1 MKKTAFLTIARQLAL
16 MAAVFQIAFQI
27 ASCAP
32 ALAADPKDVVRW
44 EFGTEEVTRV
54 VYSGSVQRDSRGPR
68 PPMFPD
74 FSETNTA
81 IKLSGDGAHV
91 AIQDTGDSSPFDFT
105 NGDSITIESWVL
117 IDSIGDGE
125 NRYVVGKGRT
135 HHSDFD
141 RDNQNW
147 GLRLSGVKGKGAVSF
162 LFATPR
168 SKSNSGAGNSSAH
181 WHRWTSQEGFAP
193 ETGWHHVAV
202 AYRFGSSE
210 SVRGWIDGVPV
221 VGKWDMGGPTNDSP
235 VTDND
240 DVWIGASMGGNKS
253 TSFQG
258 SLDSIAVHREILT
271 DEVMKKRYRREG
283 PVVPIPAMPE
293 RAPDLGVLPPG
304 LVFFSAHENMP
315 THTRWFNEEE
325 TIPQPTMV
333 WSSQDFLLPRLPF
346 RYDAWGIRDSWSG
359 PVLLRMA
366 ADVPLTA
373 GEHRILL
380 RARGLSR
387 LWMGEQIIAKTK
399 TVSGQTD
406 GHQPV
411 APIADPPMPGLQSAG
426 YEMQEAIQEVS
437 VPSDGTYRIVLE
449 SMLGGKKFR
458 AVPGDMCVAI
468 ETADGSSFTLL
479 EPSTDHEASTHLT
492 EESMTRRLEQVE
504 QTLQRIDDDARR
516 SLASTQND
524 YWTMR
529 HDFAQQ
535 YSAEHPVA
543 QPPSV
548 AMHPIDSFVESQL
561 ARVLK
566 LAQDTPTE
574 AAAHFQRNVLPILS
588 ENCFRCHGKKESGGL
603 RLNQRELA
611 LKGGESGEPALVPGN
626 AHASALMTRIRSSDM
641 EERMPPGDKSLTQQ
655 EISILEDWIQN
666 GANWYEQLPAPE
678 TLRQAELVGDEAFLR
693 RLTLDTI
700 GLPPTEAEVRNFVA
714 DTQTNKRENA
724 IDRLLN
730 EPRWADHWVSYWQE
744 VLAENPNMLK
754 PSLNNSGPFRWFL
767 HEAFRDGKSID
778 RIVTELILLRG
789 SEREGGAAGFGL
801 AADNDAPF
809 AAKAHIVGTAFLGVE
824 LQCARCHD
832 SPYHR
837 TKQKDLYSLAAMF
850 ERKSVKVPSTSTVP
864 VGFFEKKE
872 RESLIQV
879 TLKPSESIEP
889 IFPFTEL
896 LDCHGDLST
905 IEGLMRDPKDSR
917 ELLATVITAPQNKRF
932 AQVIAN
938 RIWRRFVGA
947 GIVEPPHDWE
957 GQMASHLELLEWLG
971 AELVSHKYDLKHL
984 SRVIFTSKLYQ
995 RDAIGQNLE
1004 AAPEQRFFL
1013 APDRR
1018 RLTAEQIV
1026 DSMYA
1031 AAGHRIEVE
1040 EITFDPDGRRAADAM
1055 ISLGRPNR
1063 AWMFAS
1069 LSNERDRPS
1078 LSLPKAQAVSDVLE
1092 AFGWTGARQNPRTDR
1107 EVSANVLQSGV
1118 LANSVVSTW
1127 ITRASHESPLA
1138 ELALKTDTPESLVE
1152 AVFLRFLGRRPTI
1165 DEQKSFVP
1173 TLSDGFSDRR
1183 IPNSQVRMPVPF
1195 PRLAPVNWSNHLMP
1209 EANEIQVEM
1218 ERQARAGAPVDP
1230 RIEPK
1235 WREVYED
1242 FVWSVLNTRE
1252 FVWIP

>member
-1 MKKTAFLTIARQLAL
+1 MKTIAFLTIARQLAVI
-16 MAAVFQIAFQI
+16 AVVFQIAN
-27 ASCAP
+27 CGP
-32 ALAADPKDVVRW
+32 ALAADPKEVVRW
-44 EFGTEEVTRV
+44 EFGAEEATRV
-54 VYSGSVQRDSRGPR
+54 VYSGFVQRDSRGPR

-81 IKLSGDGAHV
+81 IRLSGDGAHV

-117 IDSIGDGE
+117 IDAIGDGE

-135 HHSDFD
+135 HHSGFD

-147 GLRLSGVKGKGAVSF
+147 GLRLSGVKGKGAISF

-168 SKSNSGAGNSSAH
+168 SKSNSGASNSSAH
-181 WHRWTSQEGFAP
+181 WHRWTSKEGFAP

-221 VGKWDMGGPTNDSP
+221 VGQWDMGGPTNESP

-258 SLDSIAVHREILT
+258 SLDSIAIHRERLT
-271 DEVMKKRYRREG
+271 DEVMKTRYRREG
-283 PVVPIPAMPE
+283 PVVPIPTMPE
-293 RAPDLGVLPPG
+293 KAPDVGVLPAG
-304 LVFFSAHENMP
+304 LVYFSAHENMP
-315 THTRWFNEEE
+315 AHARWFNEEE
-325 TIPQPTMV
+325 TLPKPTMV
-333 WSSQDFLLPRLPF
+333 WSSKDFLLPRLPF

-387 LWMGEQIIAKTK
+387 LWLGEQIIAKTK

-411 APIADPPMPGLQSAG
+411 APIADPPMPGLQPAG
-426 YEMQEAIQEVS
+426 YEMQEAIQKFS
-437 VPSDGTYRIVLE
+437 VPNDGTYRIVLE

-479 EPSTDHEASTHLT
+479 EPSTEHEASTHLT
-492 EESMTRRLEQVE
+492 EESMARRLEQVE
-504 QTLQRIDDDARR
+504 QTLQRIDDYARR
-516 SLASTQND
+516 TLASTQND

-529 HDFAQQ
+529 HDFAKQ
-535 YSAEHPVA
+535 YSEEHPVA
-543 QPPSV
+543 QPSPVS
-548 AMHPIDSFVESQL
+548 MHPIDRFVESKL
-561 ARVLK
+561 TRVLK

-611 LKGGESGEPALVPGN
+611 LKGGESGEPAFVPGN
-626 AHASALMTRIRSSDM
+626 AHASALITRIRSSDM
-641 EERMPPGDKSLTQQ
+641 DERMPPGDKPLTQQ
-655 EISILEDWIQN
+655 EISILEDWIQK
-666 GANWYEQLPAPE
+666 GAHWYEQLPAPE
-678 TLRQAELVGDEAFLR
+678 TLRKAELVGDEAFLR

-700 GLPPTEAEVRNFVA
+700 GLPPTEAEIRNFVA
-714 DTQTNKRENA
+714 DTQTNKRESA

-879 TLKPSESIEP
+879 TLQPSESIEP
-889 IFPFTEL
+889 VFPFTEL

-905 IEGLMRDPKDSR
+905 IQGLMRDPKDSR
-917 ELLATVITAPQNKRF
+917 ELLAAVITAPQNKRF

-938 RIWRRFVGA
+938 RLWRRFMGA

-957 GQMASHLELLEWLG
+957 GQMASHPELLEWLG

-995 RDAIGQNLE
+995 REAIGQNLE
-1004 AAPEQRFFL
+1004 SAPEQRFFL

-1031 AAGHRIEVE
+1031 AAGHRIDVE
-1040 EITFDPDGRRAADAM
+1040 EITFDPDGRRAPDAM

-1152 AVFLRFLGRRPTI
+1152 VIFLRFLGRRPSI
-1165 DEQKSFVP
+1165 DEQQSFVP
-1173 TLSDGFSDRR
+1173 ALSVGFSDRR
-1183 IPNSQVRMPVPF
+1183 IPDSQVRMPAPF

-1209 EANEIQVEM
+1209 EANEIQVER
-1218 ERQARAGAPVDP
+1218 EKQARAGAPVDP
-1230 RIEPK
+1230 RIEPR

-1242 FVWSVLNTRE
+1242 FVWSVLNSRE